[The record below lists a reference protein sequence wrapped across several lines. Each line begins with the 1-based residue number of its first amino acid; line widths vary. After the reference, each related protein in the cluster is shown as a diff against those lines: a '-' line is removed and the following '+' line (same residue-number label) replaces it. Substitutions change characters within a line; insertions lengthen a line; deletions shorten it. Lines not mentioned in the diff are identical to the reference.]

1 MNLTG
6 TPRRGSTLNKQEL
19 ISNDPD
25 YYQDESNPQKGYFLK
40 LIRSQS
46 TYSTETINM
55 AASKTLSEI
64 KMWGLYEPDINI
76 IFYADNDH
84 VPSNR
89 IKESLKLGLLEI
101 IKSTCPLIITS
112 K

>member
-25 YYQDESNPQKGYFLK
+25 QDESNPQKKCFFK
-40 LIRSQS
+40 RIISQS
-46 TYSTETINM
+46 TYSTEAINM

-64 KMWGLYEPDINI
+64 KIWGLYEPDINI